1 MRERIQRIFSAA
13 KNPPDV
19 ILFAN
24 SAEPHLDLGFF
35 YVTGVPSGL
44 FEGSVAAIHPDGN
57 CTLLTSPLEEESA
70 RKAPEVTVEVV
81 ATRDEMRKQLRDL
94 VGDAKKVGMNYREV
108 THEMFRSLKKY
119 AKGAKMVDVSD
130 AVAQARSIK
139 DRTEVQRISKAAEI
153 AARTA
158 KEIPS
163 LLRSGMTELELA
175 AEVEHCMG
183 KYGASGR
190 SFNTI
195 VAFGPHG
202 AEPHFEPTATKLKG
216 PTTMVIDFGA
226 LYQRY
231 CSDVTRS
238 FAFGRPKKELR
249 TMHETVEA
257 AQQAAFE
264 LIRPGVRGSEVHA
277 AAAKV
282 IDASRWK
289 GRFIHGLGHSVG
301 LAVHDPGVG
310 LSPRSKEKLREGM
323 VVTVEPGI
331 YVPGV
336 GGVRIEDDV
345 LVTKNGYKILSEAPR
360 GYIEV

>member
-1 MRERIQRIFSAA
+1 
-13 KNPPDV
+13 
-19 ILFAN
+19 
-24 SAEPHLDLGFF
+24 
-35 YVTGVPSGL
+35 
-44 FEGSVAAIHPDGN
+44 
-57 CTLLTSPLEEESA
+57 
-70 RKAPEVTVEVV
+70 
-81 ATRDEMRKQLRDL
+81 
-94 VGDAKKVGMNYREV
+94 
-108 THEMFRSLKKY
+108 
-119 AKGAKMVDVSD
+119 
-130 AVAQARSIK
+130 
-139 DRTEVQRISKAAEI
+139 
-153 AARTA
+153 
-158 KEIPS
+158 
-163 LLRSGMTELELA
+163 
-175 AEVEHCMG
+175 
-183 KYGASGR
+183 
-190 SFNTI
+190 
-195 VAFGPHG
+195 
-202 AEPHFEPTATKLKG
+202 
-216 PTTMVIDFGA
+216 
-226 LYQRY
+226 
-231 CSDVTRS
+231 
-238 FAFGRPKKELR
+238 
-249 TMHETVEA
+249 MHETVEA